1 MQQLRLRSVTTLL
14 PKTDNR
20 PVGDR
25 KRRSGYQ
32 AWPQSFPVDAIMG
45 MAAPFDQMAEI
56 FPATPAVS
64 VQWIGPTERSFLVQR
79 KAANASGQLGP

>member
-1 MQQLRLRSVTTLL
+1 M
-14 PKTDNR
+14 P
-20 PVGDR
+20 
-25 KRRSGYQ
+25 
-32 AWPQSFPVDAIMG
+32 IMG